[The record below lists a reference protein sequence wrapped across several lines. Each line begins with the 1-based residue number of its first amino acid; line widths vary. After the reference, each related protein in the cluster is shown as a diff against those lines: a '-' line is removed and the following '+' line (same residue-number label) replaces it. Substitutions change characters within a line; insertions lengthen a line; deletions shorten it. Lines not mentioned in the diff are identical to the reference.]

1 MKDRLLAALS
11 QESTYRGVVALVGA
25 FGIVVEPDKA
35 EAIIAAVLAVIGA
48 INVLKNK

>member
-1 MKDRLLAALS
+1 MKDRIITALS
-11 QESTYRGVVALVGA
+11 QESTYRGIVAISGA
-25 FGIVVEPDKA
+25 FGIVIEPDKS